1 MEYTNII
8 QPLIVIGVS
17 FGTGGVIGAFWMF
30 CVMLKTQDHLE
41 KELDAKNKLLDS
53 YINVYEAEDKEI
65 QLEKDVKNGLYR
77 EEY

>member
-30 CVMLKTQDHLE
+30 CIMLKTQGHLE
-41 KELDAKNKLLDS
+41 KELDSKNKLLDS

>member
-17 FGTGGVIGAFWMF
+17 FGTGGILGAFWMF

-53 YINVYEAEDKEI
+53 YINVYEDDDYEA
-65 QLEKDVKNGLYR
+65 Y
-77 EEY
+77 